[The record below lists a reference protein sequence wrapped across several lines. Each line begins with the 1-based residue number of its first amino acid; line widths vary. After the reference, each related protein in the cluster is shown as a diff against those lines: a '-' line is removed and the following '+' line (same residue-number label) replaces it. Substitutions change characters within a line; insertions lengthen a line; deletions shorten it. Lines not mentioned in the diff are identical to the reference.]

1 MPTVIMLDGPLPR
14 DLLVARLQQVTDAV
28 VVDLKDG
35 QLQGVAPL
43 LPLESLDVLEDL
55 QAPDRGS
62 TGLKLV
68 TCGVVVFLHVGSV
81 CGGGVSEGRPPH
93 LLQRS
98 RDEALLPTTTSS
110 HCVGLSCPYREQNRG
125 HVACAGR
132 PASVTA

>member
-43 LPLESLDVLEDL
+43 LPLESLDVQEDL

-62 TGLKLV
+62 TGPKIV
-68 TCGVVVFLHVGSV
+68 TYGLVVFMWV
-81 CGGGVSEGRPPH
+81 
-93 LLQRS
+93 
-98 RDEALLPTTTSS
+98 
-110 HCVGLSCPYREQNRG
+110 
-125 HVACAGR
+125 
-132 PASVTA
+132 